1 MNFSTWSIK
10 FLQKFSKLSSVKSTN
25 NVVFSFWSARWILF
39 FRFIV
44 ITWYCIQVIIFYQDN
59 FTLKF
64 SKKFMILLR
73 NYCNLPTD
81 QKGLRRDFDASFF
94 CQSCHFEPGLYVDW
108 FLFVFASKSLCCYRY
123 FSSTYSKLQQIFS
136 FRIQNMCIFGH
147 FPFNFLVANVA
158 SDALILIT
166 FLCRT

>member
-25 NVVFSFWSARWILF
+25 NVVFSFWSARWILC

-94 CQSCHFEPGLYVDW
+94 FVKVATLSRDSTLIDFFSFLHQNLYVAIDIFQVPIVSCSK
-108 FLFVFASKSLCCYRY
+108 FLALGSKICVFSA
-123 FSSTYSKLQQIFS
+123 IFHS
-136 FRIQNMCIFGH
+136 IFW
-147 FPFNFLVANVA
+147 
-158 SDALILIT
+158 
-166 FLCRT
+166 